1 MHYLGNMDQVRHY
14 IEWHLFGVCTRIGE
28 YLGIS
33 TVTIRKYF
41 IYTSCLTFGSPVIV
55 YLVMAFWMNIRRYI
69 LSARR
74 NPVRYH

>member
-1 MHYLGNMDQVRHY
+1 MHYLGNMEQFRHY

-41 IYTSCLTFGSPVIV
+41 IYASCLTFGSPVIV
-55 YLVMAFWMNIRRYI
+55 YLVMAFWMNIRQYM

-74 NPVRYH
+74 NPLRYH